1 MNLFYQFA
9 FFFSQSV
16 RICRIYSREIG
27 ITQSIFFSFIYKDA
41 AFKINLLQKF
51 TISHSEFRTAVDD
64 FSFQLKLDNG
74 NGFMHLSNQ
83 TQSLLIIM
91 SIGKVHFRHEN
102 RARIIGIRIHCKSSQ
117 WKQIDS
123 VSVFKCPQITIA
135 HRHTYH
141 VSDTTII
148 TGSCSHPKNIMISP
162 LNIEVVVITQC
173 IHNDMCTGTT
183 VVNIT
188 YDMKRINSQTLNQIT
203 HSDNEIVGTLRSD
216 YCADNY
222 INISMLIRFDRRFV
236 Q

>member
-1 MNLFYQFA
+1 
-9 FFFSQSV
+9 
-16 RICRIYSREIG
+16 
-27 ITQSIFFSFIYKDA
+27 
-41 AFKINLLQKF
+41 
-51 TISHSEFRTAVDD
+51 
-64 FSFQLKLDNG
+64 
-74 NGFMHLSNQ
+74 MHLSNQ

-91 SIGKVHFRHEN
+91 SIGKVHFRHEDC
-102 RARIIGIRIHCKSSQ
+102 ARIIGIRIHCKSSQ

-123 VSVFKCPQITIA
+123 VSVFKCTQITIA
-135 HRHTYH
+135 HGHTYH

-188 YDMKRINSQTLNQIT
+188 YDMKRINSQALNQIT

-216 YCADNY
+216 NRADNY